1 MHFIKTSLTQALVR
15 TAPGSPQT
23 WCIRGTE
30 TLLIVIFV
38 QKNVMGGKVLSCL
51 CFPFVET
58 WVWEEGKGGVAHVG
72 PHPSVTSGY
81 PDEKLPFPA
90 LGKKYA

>member
-1 MHFIKTSLTQALVR
+1 
-15 TAPGSPQT
+15 
-23 WCIRGTE
+23 
-30 TLLIVIFV
+30 
-38 QKNVMGGKVLSCL
+38 MGGKVLSCL